1 MRRLAA
7 VAVLVLAVALLY
19 RSFGSAETGTG
30 NLTLPPPEPNENTPA
45 KNFTARDVEGN
56 TFELSDSGVYVL
68 AFWNSLNQG
77 SNRARPGFIEVAR
90 EYNEDAS
97 FAVVYVNGAREDKDE
112 PYDRLYDPTGRLA
125 SRYNVKR
132 VPRLF
137 VVRDGMISWVLDV
150 YYPGYE
156 KDLKQEIDE
165 ALAQESQEDPQTA
178 LAND

>member
-1 MRRLAA
+1 M

-19 RSFGSAETGTG
+19 RTFASPETGTG
-30 NLTLPPPEPNENTPA
+30 NLTLPPPEPNEDTPA
-45 KNFTARDVEGN
+45 KNFTTRDVEGN
-56 TFELSDSGVYVL
+56 AFELSDSGVYVL
-68 AFWNSLNQG
+68 AFWSPLNQS

-90 EYNEDAS
+90 EYSEDAS
-97 FAVVYVNGAREDKDE
+97 FAVVYVNGAREDKDA

-165 ALAQESQEDPQTA
+165 ALAQENQEDSQTA
-178 LAND
+178 LVND